1 MPTWAPSQIRT
12 RSTVGWSVWMP
23 DRPSNRAPSFRGCRT
38 SSPRAS
44 EAMRRNHSRDT
55 KAELLLR
62 RTLWQAGMRFRIH
75 GDLPGRPDVVITG
88 HRVAVFCDGDFWH
101 GRDWARRRAMLLR
114 GSNSKYWVAKILANR
129 KRDRINTHA
138 LSRLGW
144 TVVRLWETD
153 ITAYP
158 DAAAQVV
165 LEAVEA
171 RAARRSDER

>member
-1 MPTWAPSQIRT
+1 
-12 RSTVGWSVWMP
+12 
-23 DRPSNRAPSFRGCRT
+23 
-38 SSPRAS
+38 
-44 EAMRRNHSRDT
+44 
-55 KAELLLR
+55 
-62 RTLWQAGMRFRIH
+62 MRFRIH